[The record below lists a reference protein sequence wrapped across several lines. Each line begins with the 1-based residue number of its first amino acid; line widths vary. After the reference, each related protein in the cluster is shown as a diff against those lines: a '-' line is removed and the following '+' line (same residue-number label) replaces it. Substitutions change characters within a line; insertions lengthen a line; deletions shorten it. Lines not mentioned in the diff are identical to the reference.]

1 MTDSLH
7 GDGEPLSLLP
17 DRPAHVHLM
26 GICGTGM
33 SALAGM
39 FHEIGLRVTGSDQ
52 GMYPPVSDF
61 LRGLGIHVTEGYR
74 PENLDPRPDLVVV
87 GNVIRRANP
96 EAAALQMS
104 GIPYTTLPAA
114 LTRYFAD
121 GKTRIVVT
129 GTHGKTTVSA
139 MIAWI
144 LYAEGLDPG
153 FMIGGIAGHFG
164 RNYRLGRGSHFVVEG
179 DEYDTAYFE
188 KTPKFLH
195 YQPDVGVITSCEFDH
210 GDIYASLDEI
220 KEQFRSFVRLIPPN
234 GRLIANLDD
243 AEVADVAAAATVE
256 VEGYK
261 AERPAEW
268 TVKEAITTTSGMEVT
283 FARNGREA
291 ARGTLP
297 VTGFH
302 NVLNALAAVAVA
314 AGEGVSPG
322 NALSRLESF
331 RGVKRRQEVVGE
343 EAGVT
348 VIDDFAHHPTAV
360 KVTCSGIRR
369 RYPNSRLVA
378 VFEPRTNTS
387 RRAVFQTAYVSAF
400 SDADLIVLREPRD
413 VEAIPEAD
421 RFNSTRLAADL
432 RNESKQAWAFGDTDG
447 IVAFLS
453 TELHYGDVVL
463 IMSNGSFDGLVGRVL
478 AMLKER

>member
-1 MTDSLH
+1 MTDSPH

-61 LRGLGIHVTEGYR
+61 LRNLGIQATEGYR

-87 GNVIRRANP
+87 GNVIRRTNP
-96 EAAALQMS
+96 EAVALQAS
-104 GIPYTTLPAA
+104 GIPYTTLPGA
-114 LTRYFAD
+114 LTRYFTQ
-121 GKTRIVVT
+121 GRTRIVVT
-129 GTHGKTTVSA
+129 GTHGKTTVSS

-144 LYAEGLDPG
+144 LHAEGLDPG
-153 FMIGGIAGHFG
+153 FMIGGIAAHFG
-164 RNYRLGRGSHFVVEG
+164 RNYRLGRGGHFVVEG

-220 KEQFRSFVRLIPPN
+220 KEQFRSFVRLIPRN

-243 AEVADVAAAATVE
+243 AEVAEVAAAAIAR

-261 AERPAEW
+261 AGRSAEW
-268 TVKEAITTTSGMEVT
+268 TVGEAIDTSNGMQVT
-283 FARNGREA
+283 LARNGHEA
-291 ARGTLP
+291 ARGILP

-302 NVLNALAAVAVA
+302 NVLNALAAVAVVV
-314 AGEGVSPG
+314 GEGISPQS
-322 NALSRLESF
+322 ALSKLESF

-360 KVTCSGIRR
+360 KVTCAGIRR
-369 RYPNSRLVA
+369 RYPKRRLVT

-387 RRAVFQTAYVSAF
+387 RRSVFQAAYVSAF
-400 SDADLIVLREPRD
+400 FDADLIVLREPRD
-413 VEAIPEAD
+413 VGAIPESD
-421 RFNSTRLAADL
+421 RFDSARLARDL
-432 RNESKQAWAFGDTDG
+432 KSGGQEARAFGDTDG

-463 IMSNGSFDGLVGRVL
+463 VMSNGSFDGLVGRVL